1 MSLPREYRQRLTHSF
16 VVNLDG
22 VATFT
27 QANIDEW
34 VAANPGKIKKDGSL
48 YTIDGKASGS
58 TFVDVLAG
66 YNGATILNDNNG
78 DRFSINK
85 SLKDFGQEIHFGN
98 GIESNLLVLRKVQ
111 QAGLVANNGVPT
123 DAGLTAYVVVE
134 DNTTELPGNTWSR
147 FRVAVSRV

>member
-1 MSLPREYRQRLTHSF
+1 MSLPRAYRQRLTHSF

-22 VATFT
+22 AATFT
-27 QANIDEW
+27 QANIDAW
-34 VAANPGKIKKDGSL
+34 VAANPGKIKKNGSL
-48 YTIDGKASGS
+48 YTIAGKTNGS

-66 YNGATILNDNNG
+66 GNGASILDDNNG
-78 DRFSINK
+78 IRFSINK

-98 GIESNLLVLRKVQ
+98 GVDSNLLVMRKVQ
-111 QAGLVANNGVPT
+111 QAGLVADNGVS
-123 DAGLTAYVVVE
+123 GLTAYVVVE